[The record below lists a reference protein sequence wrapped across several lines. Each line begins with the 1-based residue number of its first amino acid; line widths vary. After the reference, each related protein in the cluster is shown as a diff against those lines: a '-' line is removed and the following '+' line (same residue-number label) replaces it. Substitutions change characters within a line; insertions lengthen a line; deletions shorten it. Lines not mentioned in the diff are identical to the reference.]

1 MERSDKIYVAGHAGM
16 IGTALI
22 RRLREQGYGRVL
34 TRTRAE
40 LDLLDQAAVTAFFSA
55 ERPDYVFLA
64 AGKTGGIYANTTYRA
79 DYLYENL
86 QMQCNVIHQSFI
98 HEVRKLIFFACS
110 SIYPR
115 NCSQP
120 LKEEHLLTG
129 PLEPTNEPFAV
140 AKIAGLKMCESYNR
154 QYGTDFITVLP
165 TNVYGPGQRYEP
177 MNSPVIPS
185 MILKFH
191 AAKSRGDTM
200 VSLWGS
206 GRPARDFL
214 YADDLADATIFV
226 MDNYEGNVLLNVG
239 TGVSRT
245 IAEVAESIRR
255 EVGFE
260 GRVEYDASLPDGMST
275 KIQDVSVIND
285 LGWRYQVGLEEGIR
299 RTYRDFLARVAG
311 GEIPLALGDP
321 IHTSVL
327 P

>member
-1 MERSDKIYVAGHAGM
+1 MERSDKIYVAGHNGM
-16 IGTALI
+16 VGAALI
-22 RRLREQGYGRVL
+22 RQLREQGYGRVL

-40 LDLLDQAAVTAFFSA
+40 LDLLDQAAVTSFFSA

-86 QMQCNVIHQSFI
+86 QMQSNVIHQSFI
-98 HEVRKLIFFACS
+98 HEVQKLIFFACS

-115 NCSQP
+115 NCPQP

-165 TNVYGPGQRYEP
+165 TNVYGPGQRYEL

-191 AAKSRGDTM
+191 AAKCRGDAV

-214 YADDLADATIFV
+214 YADDLADASIFV

-245 IAEVAESIRR
+245 IAEVAEIIRR

-260 GRVEYDASLPDGMST
+260 GRIEYDASLPDGMAT

-285 LGWRYQVGLEEGIR
+285 LGWKYQIGLEKGIR
-299 RTYRDFLARVAG
+299 RTYRDFLDRVAG
-311 GEIPLALGDP
+311 GEIPLTLGDP
-321 IHTSVL
+321 IHSSIL